1 MISEALQEVIEELA
15 DIEDRMERFEFIF
28 DLAEE
33 VLDLPVEAWT
43 DENRVKGCQSQAHLE
58 IRLDNGI
65 VHLRGGADARLVQ
78 GLMGLL
84 ALGMHGQ
91 PLDVAQAMTVDHI
104 KEAGVLNSLTPSRSN
119 GVRTMFDMITSVLEA
134 MNHGE

>member
-1 MISEALQEVIEELA
+1 
-15 DIEDRMERFEFIF
+15 
-28 DLAEE
+28 
-33 VLDLPVEAWT
+33 
-43 DENRVKGCQSQAHLE
+43 
-58 IRLDNGI
+58 
-65 VHLRGGADARLVQ
+65 
-78 GLMGLL
+78 MGLL

>member
-1 MISEALQEVIEELA
+1 MIAAPLAEVIQELA

-28 DLAEE
+28 ALAEDI
-33 VLDLPVEAWT
+33 LALPIEAWT

-58 IRLDNGI
+58 VGLEDGH

-91 PLDVAQAMTVDHI
+91 PLEVARAMTVDHI

-119 GVRTMFDMITSVLEA
+119 GVRTMFDMIMQELEA